1 MIYNIENK
9 IALVTGASGGIGK
22 AISLELARGGAFVN
36 VHYNMNGERASQ
48 IVDEIVNSGGKA
60 QAVGAD
66 ISNSE
71 ALHKMVDDIVERH
84 GRIDILV
91 NNAAVNRET
100 LFIRLK
106 DEDIDFVFGVN
117 LIGLI
122 NVTRLCVKHMMK
134 NRWGRIVHI
143 SSPAAIA
150 GSPAQ
155 SLYSASKAAIHALS
169 KSLAQELGSRNIT
182 SNVVLPGIIN
192 TRMIKTLTDERRDEF
207 LGRIPMGRFGEP
219 EEVAHAVRFLV
230 SEEAGYISGAELF
243 VTGGGSVW

>member
-1 MIYNIENK
+1 MNYNLENK
-9 IALVTGASGGIGK
+9 KALVTGGSGGIGR
-22 AISLELARGGAFVN
+22 AICLELAQAGALVY
-36 VHYNMNGERASQ
+36 VHYNMNGDRANS
-48 IVDEIVNSGGKA
+48 IVDEIRSTGGSA
-60 QAVGAD
+60 ESIGAD
-66 ISNSE
+66 ICDPE
-71 ALHKMVDDIVERH
+71 ALEKMISTIVEKNE
-84 GRIDILV
+84 RIDILV
-91 NNAAVNRET
+91 NNAAVNREV

-106 DEDIDFVFGVN
+106 DEDLNIVLGVN
-117 LIGLI
+117 LVGLI
-122 NVTRLCVKHMMK
+122 NVTRLCVKQMIK
-134 NRWGRIVHI
+134 NRWGRLIHI

-192 TRMIKTLTDERRDEF
+192 TKMIGTLTEERRNEF
-207 LGRIPMGRFGEP
+207 ISRIPVGRFGEP
-219 EEVAHAVRFLV
+219 HEVAHAVRFLA

>member
-1 MIYNIENK
+1 MTYTIENK
-9 IALVTGASGGIGK
+9 VAIVTGGSGGIGR
-22 AISLELARGGAFVN
+22 AICLELARAGAFVY
-36 VHYNMNGERASQ
+36 VHYNINDKRALQIVEEIRAS
-48 IVDEIVNSGGKA
+48 DGKA
-60 QAVGAD
+60 ESIGAD
-66 ISNSE
+66 ITDPD
-71 ALHKMVDDIVERH
+71 ALDRMVNEIVEKH
-84 GRIDILV
+84 DRIDILI

-106 DEDIDFVFGVN
+106 DEDINIVFGVN

-122 NVTRLCVKHMMK
+122 NITRLCVKHMMR
-134 NRWGRIVHI
+134 NRWGRIIHI

-192 TRMIKTLTDERRDEF
+192 TKMIDTLTEERRNEF
-207 LGRIPMGRFGEP
+207 LSRIPVGRFGEP
-219 EEVAHAVRFLV
+219 EEIAHAVRFLV